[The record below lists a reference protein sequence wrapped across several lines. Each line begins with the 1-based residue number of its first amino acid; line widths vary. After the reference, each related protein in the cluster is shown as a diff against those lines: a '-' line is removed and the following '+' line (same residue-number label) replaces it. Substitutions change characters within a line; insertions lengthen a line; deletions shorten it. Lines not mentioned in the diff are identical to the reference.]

1 MMRRGWIGLSYR
13 RTQFIKSVRRIPD
26 YFRLCATGH
35 LSKGIGDINQFIA
48 ARIELQVH
56 ENNHGRD
63 SRDTGSTLL
72 FRNRAMDGLASY
84 SAIEVLRNG
93 DRVEIRALRPSD
105 RSALENAVD
114 RTSPL
119 SLYRRF
125 FAVRTVFTEAQAS
138 YFVDVDFKKHVALV
152 AVVNEGTAPLIA
164 GGGRY
169 VLVGND
175 KAEIAFM
182 IIDAYQGRGIGRIL
196 LRHLAA
202 IAKDAGIRQFVAEVL
217 PENTP
222 MLRLFEKS
230 GLHINVQSERGVT
243 HVTLDL

>member
-1 MMRRGWIGLSYR
+1 M
-13 RTQFIKSVRRIPD
+13 TQ
-26 YFRLCATGH
+26 L
-35 LSKGIGDINQFIA
+35 
-48 ARIELQVH
+48 EL
-56 ENNHGRD
+56 
-63 SRDTGSTLL
+63 
-72 FRNRAMDGLASY
+72 Y
-84 SAIEVLRNG
+84 SAVETLRDG
-93 DRVEIRALRPSD
+93 RSVEIRALKPADRP
-105 RSALENAVD
+105 ALEAAVD
-114 RTSPL
+114 RTSPH

-125 FAVRTVFTEAQAS
+125 FAVRTVFTEDQANF
-138 YFVDVDFKKHVALV
+138 FVNVDFRTHVALI
-152 AVVNEGTAPLIA
+152 AVVEEHGRPVIA